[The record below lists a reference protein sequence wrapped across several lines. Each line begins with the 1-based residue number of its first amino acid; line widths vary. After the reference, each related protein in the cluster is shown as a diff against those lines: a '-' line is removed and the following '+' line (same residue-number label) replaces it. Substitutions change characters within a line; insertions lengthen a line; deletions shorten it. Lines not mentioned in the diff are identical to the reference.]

1 MSELSRVDAGGIRL
15 AYRTWGARSAPP
27 LVLLH
32 ALGED
37 GGDWENV
44 APT

>member
-1 MSELSRVDAGGIRL
+1 MVDQRWVGVGGVRL
-15 AYRTWGARSAPP
+15 AYRTWGPPDAPP

-37 GGDWENV
+37 ATDW
-44 APT
+44 